1 VSVGPGLLKAALPT
15 IMLIVVSSSQDIIN
29 EAGPEQRVAGQF
41 GSVDA
46 APVVCVISGDVVNSD
61 TGEPVPYFHLLHMK
75 SNGGLIEHL
84 ETDEQGRFHTTAPRG
99 SQRYFRFGRSRR
111 GTYIIDW
118 DRQRQTGSRP
128 FRGIIRD
135 DTTDLHFQ
143 VKLWPVDVLTGKVI
157 DTSGQA
163 ANNAAIYIHCDIPAV
178 RSDATG
184 IFKLQVA
191 PTDRDFDLFA
201 ISEDMNQAALVHLK
215 AGTTTTEIHL
225 ESTASYKGHVTDTKG
240 RTVGPFKLIL
250 GMRLNGSDSDC
261 LQEQIQTDTDGTFT
275 LDYLCPKAC
284 YRAWWFPDEQINRTI
299 GEHGKKII
307 DLRKYKPT
315 EQIEI
320 VVEQYLN
327 TLSGKV
333 VNGKG
338 YPVPDAKIMV
348 LTCHGIQAQHRRYKA
363 VYSGKD
369 GAFRLL
375 NLADGEV
382 LFNIYAKGY
391 KSREVWAPT
400 DADNLELTLKSPSE
414 PGMCEVWV
422 VDDEGRPIVGAPV
435 NLYFSLLNSDKL
447 LVSNAAKTDTEGKA
461 EFKITPLG
469 DNVRAY
475 GTLCCDL
482 EAYDLAYNSVSDDA
496 DSHVK
501 LVLHKADEH
510 WAGRIIDSG
519 QNPVIGAKLYMT
531 SMSQRTKTPQRT
543 AVQWLNQSHYSDQ
556 SELTL
561 LAETNAK
568 GDFVLHRFSKKD
580 FVRVI
585 VKAAGFKRKE
595 IDFSPELD
603 TGMIFQ
609 LSSRA
614 AIVKGL
620 LVYESSGRPVPAAE
634 IKLSAYNTEDRD
646 IITDVN
652 GSFVIDDL
660 EAGEYVPVLGALE
673 DDTDTSFVCAPET
686 FIAKAG
692 EITDVTLKVQKGILA
707 QGRLIESST
716 GKQPTTRRIYLEAR
730 LKSGLRVASCKV
742 EEDASWQ
749 LLVPAG
755 QYDLYYSILVEEVG
769 RFRSSERPLPMTIES
784 GKAYNDLI
792 LEMDGWGQL
801 SMCPSSLVDKVLP
814 DLKTLG
820 INHLSADLTGKRI
833 LVCFWDMEQRSSRH
847 CIRELVRRAN
857 ELRKDDITIFAIHA
871 SKIDGNKLNEWIKK
885 NGVPFTIGKIQN
897 EVAEIRFTWGVKSL
911 PWLIL
916 TDNRHLVIDAGFGL
930 TELDDKVEAANQ

>member
-1 VSVGPGLLKAALPT
+1 VSIETGLLKATLAT

-41 GSVDA
+41 GSVDV
-46 APVVCVISGDVVNSD
+46 APVVCVVSGDVVNSD

-157 DTSGQA
+157 DTSGQT
-163 ANNAAIYIHCDIPAV
+163 ANNAAIYIHCDVPAV
-178 RSDATG
+178 RTDPAG
-184 IFKLQVA
+184 LFKLQVA
-191 PTDRDFDLFA
+191 PTDRDFDLFV
-201 ISEDMNQAALVHLK
+201 ISEDMNQAVLVHLK
-215 AGTTTTEIHL
+215 AGTTASTIHL
-225 ESTASYKGHVTDTKG
+225 EPTASYKGHVIDTKG

-261 LQEQIQTDTDGTFT
+261 LQEQIQTDTNGTFN
-275 LDYLCPKAC
+275 LDYLCPKAR
-284 YRAWWFPDEQINRTI
+284 YRAWWHPDEQINRTI
-299 GEHGKKII
+299 GEHGEKII
-307 DLRKYKPT
+307 DLRKYKPI
-315 EQIEI
+315 EPIEI

-327 TLSGKV
+327 TLSGRMLDGQRK
-333 VNGKG
+333 
-338 YPVPDAKIMV
+338 PVRRAKIMV
-348 LTCHGIQAQHRRYKA
+348 LTRHGIQAQHRRHKA
-363 VYSGKD
+363 VYSDED

-375 NLADGEV
+375 NLTDGEV

-400 DADNLELTLKSPSE
+400 NAYNLEITLKSPSE
-414 PGMCEVWV
+414 SSMCEVWV
-422 VDDEGRPIVGAPV
+422 VDDEGQPIVGAPV
-435 NLYFSLLNSDKL
+435 NLYFSLLNSGKFLD
-447 LVSNAAKTDTEGKA
+447 SHAAKTDTEGKA
-461 EFKITPLG
+461 EFKITPFG
-469 DNVRAY
+469 DNVQAS
-475 GTLCCDL
+475 GTVCCDF
-482 EAYDLAYNSVSDDA
+482 EAYDLAYNSVSDKE
-496 DSHVK
+496 DSNVK

-510 WAGRIIDSG
+510 WAGKIIDPD
-519 QNPVIGAKLYMT
+519 QNPIIGAKLYMT

-543 AVQWLNQSHYSDQ
+543 TIQWLNQSHYSDQ

-568 GDFVLHRFSKKD
+568 GEFVLHRFSKKD

-603 TGMIFQ
+603 TGTIFQ

-620 LVYESSGRPVPAAE
+620 LVYESSGGPVSAAE
-634 IKLSAYNTEDRD
+634 IKLRAYSAQDRD

-652 GSFVIDDL
+652 GSFVVDDL

-673 DDTDTSFVCAPET
+673 DDTDIFFVCVPEM
-686 FIAKAG
+686 FVAKAG
-692 EITDVTLKVQKGILA
+692 EITDVTLKVQKGILV

-716 GKQPTTRRIYLEAR
+716 GKRPTARRIYLEVR

-755 QYDLYYSILVEEVG
+755 QYDLYYSILIEEVG
-769 RFRSSERPLPMTIES
+769 RFRDNERPLPITVES

-792 LEMDGWGQL
+792 LEMDSRGQL

-833 LVCFWDMEQRSSRH
+833 LVCFWDINQRPSRRCMTQLAKQAEQFRNKGLTV
-847 CIRELVRRAN
+847 IAV
-857 ELRKDDITIFAIHA
+857 HA
-871 SKIDGNKLNEWIKK
+871 SKIDQEVLNQWIKK
-885 NGVPFTIGKIQN
+885 YNIPFPVGMVQSDTEKT
-897 EVAEIRFTWGVKSL
+897 RFAWGVKSL

-916 TDNRHLVIDAGFGL
+916 TDSKHIIRAEGFVL
-930 TELDDKVEAANQ
+930 TELDDKITATR